1 MSDPA
6 TIARTTRMP
15 TGATHRRRRTT
26 RPRADPSTRGR
37 SAVGVEDIVQPHA
50 RAGTVPCLDRAGD
63 RVAQEQHV
71 VAAREL
77 SCLDHGTVRK
87 GDLRAGREVETGL
100 DDTVVTER
108 NSEAV
113 LC

>member
-1 MSDPA
+1 
-6 TIARTTRMP
+6 
-15 TGATHRRRRTT
+15 
-26 RPRADPSTRGR
+26 
-37 SAVGVEDIVQPHA
+37 VQPDA

-77 SCLDHGTVRK
+77 SCLDHGTVRR

-108 NSEAV
+108 NSEAG
-113 LC
+113 LCAQQAALPNPNPLGTTAGQRPHDRGPPAHSGTAAATAARRVW